1 MPYRY
6 RAFAIDYDGT
16 LTAAD
21 QPHADVLAAVAA
33 VRKSG
38 RRVILVT
45 GRIMDE
51 LLAVFPDVLAHFDHV
66 VAENG
71 CVLIDRSGG
80 SKSLAPTIDATL
92 SSRLGNVAVPHRRGH
107 VLIATQARHSAR
119 VLKAIEELGLELQLI
134 QNRSEL
140 MIVPSGINKG
150 TGLLHALAE
159 LGVNRHNVVAIGDA
173 ENDHSLFAACEIGVA
188 VDNAVDSLKEHAE
201 ILLTQ
206 SDGSGVAA
214 FLNNVLRGD
223 LALAQPTRWNVVLG
237 EYEDGSPVL
246 VPAAA
251 VAIGIF
257 GESGRGKSFLAG
269 LLAERLI
276 QLEYR
281 VCVIDPEGDHAGLA
295 ELPGVVRIG
304 GANPLPAVADVVHI
318 LVRAGASV
326 VVDMA
331 QHDVTAREDYAREL
345 VRACQ
350 GARERHGMPHCLIV
364 DEAHM
369 LFGQADTFAPVVV
382 DPAGLCLVTYRP
394 DMLYHAA
401 HDRLDVTI
409 TVHSTT
415 GATLRT
421 ADDPGR
427 RCFTP
432 SERLT
437 RHGRHIRKYVMHLL
451 PLHRRFFFRAHDVPT
466 GRSAANLR
474 EFRDEI
480 GIAADSVVI
489 HHARQGDVS
498 RWLSDLCR
506 DPDLTAAISVME
518 ADLSANPSQSGVT
531 RFRDELFAAL
541 EDRLLL

>member
-71 CVLIDRSGG
+71 CVLVEGG
-80 SKSLAPTIDATL
+80 GGRTSLAPEIDAAL
-92 SSRLGNVAVPHRRGH
+92 SSRLQRMAVPHRRGQ

-206 SDGSGVAA
+206 SDGFGVAA

-318 LVRAGASV
+318 LVRTGAGV

-331 QHDVTAREDYAREL
+331 QHDVNARASYARDL
-345 VRACQ
+345 ARACQ
-350 GARERHGMPHCLIV
+350 VARERYGMPHCLIV
-364 DEAHM
+364 DEAHVM
-369 LFGQADTFAPVVV
+369 FGHADTLSPVVV
-382 DPAGLCLVTYRP
+382 DSAGTCLVTFRP
-394 DMLYHAA
+394 EMLHPGTLEG
-401 HDRLDVTI
+401 LDVTL
-409 TVHSTT
+409 TVRSTT
-415 GATLRT
+415 SATLQT
-421 ADDPGR
+421 ADDAVPR
-427 RCFTP
+427 HFTP
-432 SERLT
+432 SGRIS
-437 RHGRHIRKYVMHLL
+437 RHARHIRKYALHLL
-451 PLHRRFFFRAHDVPT
+451 PLHRRFYFRQYDELT

-480 GIAADSVVI
+480 GLAPTSVVI
-489 HHARQGDVS
+489 HHARNGDVS
-498 RWLSDLCR
+498 RWVGDLCR
-506 DPDLTAAISVME
+506 DPELATAIAGME
-518 ADLSANPSQSGVT
+518 SALSANPTVGGVT
-531 RFRDELFAAL
+531 RFRDELSVEL
-541 EDRLLL
+541 EDRFLL